1 MKNENINQDSP
12 NNNLNNE
19 IQTKNNSFLICP
31 NCITR
36 VPLIVRINIE
46 NGEEI
51 IEGKC
56 DCGNFNEPLI
66 SYINKIENIKIEDNN
81 QCISRSHPP
90 KDADLF
96 CYDCNR
102 TLCTNCFT
110 VHLDFFFVPLE
121 YIILE
126 ICIDHNIDCGL
137 YNK

>member
-66 SYINKIENIKIEDNN
+66 SYINKIENIKILQSNS
-81 QCISRSHPP
+81 IKVSS
-90 KDADLF
+90 
-96 CYDCNR
+96 
-102 TLCTNCFT
+102 
-110 VHLDFFFVPLE
+110 
-121 YIILE
+121 
-126 ICIDHNIDCGL
+126 
-137 YNK
+137 